1 MKTWHKAVLRNT
13 LKAMIPGKQV
23 IRQVMRRVRPYQT
36 NPTVDINLFNNA
48 MRQVDSLRA
57 AGLDIAGRRVLEIG
71 SGWHPIVPV
80 TFIAAGARSV
90 ALTDIERL
98 LDARL
103 VRSAI
108 DYVLARREE
117 LERRIGASGFD
128 RLAIPDGPLPA
139 MLDALG
145 MSYTVPWR
153 TAMTPSAS
161 VDLIVSCSVLEHIEP
176 RLLEAM
182 LADCRRILAPGG
194 AMVHF
199 IDCSDH
205 RAMRDKTLS
214 RVDFLRYEDRAWRLL
229 SLNPQSYHNRLRF
242 SEHRALIERQGFRI
256 PYEWRESR
264 ELEQAAVAAMPL
276 ASRFRGYHVGD
287 LAAISAHF
295 VAVTP

>member
-13 LKAMIPGKQV
+13 LKAMVPGKQV
-23 IRQVMRRVRPYQT
+23 IRQVLRRVRPYQT
-36 NPTVDINLFNNA
+36 NPLNDGNLFNNA
-48 MRQVDSLRA
+48 IHQIESLRA

-90 ALTDIERL
+90 ALTDIEWL
-98 LDARL
+98 LDARMM
-103 VRSAI
+103 RSAI

-117 LERRIGASGFD
+117 LQRRLGAVAFERLD
-128 RLAIPDGPLPA
+128 IPDAALPA
-139 MLDALG
+139 MLDTLG
-145 MSYTVPWR
+145 MTYTVPWR
-153 TAMTPSAS
+153 TTMSPTAS

-176 RLLEAM
+176 RMLEAM
-182 LADCRRILAPGG
+182 LADCRRLLAPGG

-214 RVDFLRYEDRAWRLL
+214 RADFLRYEDRVWRLL
-229 SLNPQSYHNRLRF
+229 CLNPQSYHNRLRF
-242 SEHRALIERQGFRI
+242 SEHRALIERQGFAI

-264 ELEQAAVAAMPL
+264 DVEREAVAAMPL
-276 ASRFRGYHVGD
+276 ASRFRGRDVAD

-295 VAVTP
+295 VAVAP